1 MSLFWSICQ
10 KPKVFEHAQKRNAFL
25 TFQGR
30 NRKIYKLKW
39 TILEQEIF
47 SLLCIKAGE
56 RLSQREAAQI
66 LNVSPTAVSNSTK
79 KLKDSNLIKIEKT
92 KTINF
97 ISFNRDELRAVELK
111 RVENLKNFY
120 ISGLSDYLE
129 KELAGSTVILF
140 GSYSKGEDTNTSDID
155 IAVIERK
162 DKMLELEKYEKI
174 LNRRININFYDSWK
188 KIHENLKNNILNGI
202 ILHGGVEL

>member
-1 MSLFWSICQ
+1 MD
-10 KPKVFEHAQKRNAFL
+10 
-25 TFQGR
+25 
-30 NRKIYKLKW
+30 IYKLKW
-39 TILEQEIF
+39 TIVEQEIF
-47 SLLCIKAGE
+47 SLLCIRAGE
-56 RLSQREAAQI
+56 KLSQREVAKI
-66 LNVSPTAVSNSTK
+66 LNVSPTAVSNSIK

-97 ISFNRDELRAVELK
+97 VSFNRDEQRTVELK
-111 RVENLKNFY
+111 RAENLKNIY

-129 KELAGSTVILF
+129 KELAGATVILF

-162 DKMLELEKYEKI
+162 DKMLELEKYERI

-188 KIHENLKNNILNGI
+188 KIHENLKNNIINGI
-202 ILHGGVEL
+202 VLHGSVEL

>member
-1 MSLFWSICQ
+1 MDIS
-10 KPKVFEHAQKRNAFL
+10 
-25 TFQGR
+25 
-30 NRKIYKLKW
+30 KLKW
-39 TILEQEIF
+39 TRLEQEIF

-56 RLSQREAAQI
+56 KLSQREVAKI
-66 LNVSPTAVSNSTK
+66 LKVSPTAVSNSMK

-97 ISFNRDELRAVELK
+97 VSFNRDEPKAIELK
-111 RVENLKNFY
+111 RAENLKNIY
-120 ISGLSDYLE
+120 LSGLSDYLE
-129 KELAGSTVILF
+129 KELAGATVILF

-162 DKMLELEKYEKI
+162 DKILKLEKYEKI
-174 LNRRININFYDSWK
+174 LNRAININFYDSWK

>member
-1 MSLFWSICQ
+1 MD
-10 KPKVFEHAQKRNAFL
+10 
-25 TFQGR
+25 
-30 NRKIYKLKW
+30 IYKLKW
-39 TILEQEIF
+39 TVLEQEIF

-56 RLSQREAAQI
+56 RLSQREIAKL

-79 KLKDSNLIKIEKT
+79 KLKDSNLIKVEKT

-97 ISFNRDELRAVELK
+97 VSFNRDEPSAIDLK
-111 RVENLKNFY
+111 RVENLKNLY
-120 ISGLSDYLE
+120 ISGLSAYLE
-129 KELAGSTVILF
+129 KELAGSTVMLF

-155 IAVIERK
+155 IAVVERR
-162 DKMLELEKYEKI
+162 DKILELEKYEKI
-174 LNRRININFYDSWK
+174 LNRRININFYDTWK

>member
-1 MSLFWSICQ
+1 MD
-10 KPKVFEHAQKRNAFL
+10 
-25 TFQGR
+25 
-30 NRKIYKLKW
+30 IYKLKW

-56 RLSQREAAQI
+56 KLSQREIAKI

-79 KLKDSNLIKIEKT
+79 KLKDSNLIKVEKT

-97 ISFNRDELRAVELK
+97 VSFNRDELRAVDLK
-111 RVENLKNFY
+111 RVENLKNLY

-155 IAVIERK
+155 MAVIERK

-188 KIHENLKNNILNGI
+188 KINENLKNSILNGI

>member
-1 MSLFWSICQ
+1 MD
-10 KPKVFEHAQKRNAFL
+10 
-25 TFQGR
+25 
-30 NRKIYKLKW
+30 IYKLKW

-56 RLSQREAAQI
+56 KLSQREAAKI

-97 ISFNRDELRAVELK
+97 ISFNRDEQKAIELK
-111 RVENLKNFY
+111 RAENLKNIY
-120 ISGLSDYLE
+120 LSGLSDYLE
-129 KELAGSTVILF
+129 KELAGATVILF
-140 GSYSKGEDTNTSDID
+140 GSYSNGEDTNTSDID

-162 DKMLELEKYEKI
+162 DKTIDLEKYEKI

-202 ILHGGVEL
+202 LLHGGVEL

>member
-1 MSLFWSICQ
+1 MD
-10 KPKVFEHAQKRNAFL
+10 
-25 TFQGR
+25 
-30 NRKIYKLKW
+30 IYKLKW

-56 RLSQREAAQI
+56 KLSQREIAKI

-97 ISFNRDELRAVELK
+97 ISFNRDEQKAIELK
-111 RVENLKNFY
+111 RAENLKNIY
-120 ISGLSDYLE
+120 LSGLSDYLE
-129 KELAGSTVILF
+129 KELAGATVILF
-140 GSYSKGEDTNTSDID
+140 GSYSRGEDTNTSDID
-155 IAVIERK
+155 IAVIGRK

-174 LNRRININFYDSWK
+174 LNRKINMNFYNSWQE
-188 KIHENLKNNILNGI
+188 IHKHLRNNILNGI
-202 ILHGGVEL
+202 LLHGGVEL